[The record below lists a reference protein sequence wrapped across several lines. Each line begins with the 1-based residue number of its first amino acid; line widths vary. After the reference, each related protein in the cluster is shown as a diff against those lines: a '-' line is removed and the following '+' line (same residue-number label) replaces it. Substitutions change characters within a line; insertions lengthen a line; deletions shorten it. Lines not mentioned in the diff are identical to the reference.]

1 MSYQAL
7 RAANPT
13 LSVTS
18 PQAGTRYCVPPAGSR
33 RLCPTGSY
41 SRVIGAG
48 ENIYTLAQSLGVTPG
63 ALLLINTMLAPGDFV
78 PGRVV
83 CVT

>member
-1 MSYQAL
+1 MTLFSKFDGG
-7 RAANPT
+7 AAYTPN
-13 LSVTS
+13 
-18 PQAGTRYCVPPAGSR
+18 
-33 RLCPTGSY
+33 Y
-41 SRVIGAG
+41 S
-48 ENIYTLAQSLGVTPG
+48 ENILKDPPCVHLFGSSYAVIEGCRGVLSFAPG

>member
-1 MSYQAL
+1 M
-7 RAANPT
+7 
-13 LSVTS
+13 
-18 PQAGTRYCVPPAGSR
+18 PPAGSR

-41 SRVIGAG
+41 SHVMGTG
-48 ENIYTLAQSLGVTPG
+48 ENLYTLAQSLGVPPG